1 MKIILIITLGAI
13 LYQDVKE
20 RLVYW
25 FLFPMVALC
34 LGMLFYSNVI
44 PQMFFA
50 SVFMNLIFIAI
61 LLLVVLLYSKI
72 KLKTKFNTVFGSG
85 DIVFFLAMV
94 FSFST
99 ITFMILFISA
109 LIFSL
114 VLHLVV
120 KNKQRSVP
128 LAGYM
133 SLFFGL
139 VYLGYWSG
147 IIKSIYRF

>member
-1 MKIILIITLGAI
+1 MTIVFGAI

-25 FLFPMVALC
+25 FLFPIVAL
-34 LGMLFYSNVI
+34 GIGWLFFSNTLPELFLASI
-44 PQMFFA
+44 IANLMFVSA
-50 SVFMNLIFIAI
+50 
-61 LLLVVLLYSKI
+61 LLLVAFLYSKI
-72 KLKTKFNTVFGSG
+72 KLKMKFDQVIGLG
-85 DIVFFLAMV
+85 DILFFLAAC

-99 ITFMILFISA
+99 LSFLVVFISA

-114 VLHLVV
+114 ILHLSV
-120 KNKQRSVP
+120 KNKKQSVP

-139 VYLGYWSG
+139 TYLGHWSG
-147 IIKSIYRF
+147 IIHSVYQY

>member
-1 MKIILIITLGAI
+1 MKIILTIAFGAI

-25 FLFPMVALC
+25 FLFPIMALSI
-34 LGMLFYSNVI
+34 GWLFYSNTLPELFVASI
-44 PQMFFA
+44 IANLMFVSA
-50 SVFMNLIFIAI
+50 
-61 LLLVVLLYSKI
+61 LLLVVFLYSKI
-72 KLKTKFNTVFGSG
+72 KLKMKFNQVIGLG
-85 DIVFFLAMV
+85 DILFFLTIC

-99 ITFMILFISA
+99 LSFLVVFISA

-114 VLHLVV
+114 ILHLSV
-120 KNKQRSVP
+120 KNKKQSVP

-139 VYLGYWSG
+139 AYLGYWTGVIHSV
-147 IIKSIYRF
+147 YQF